1 MATTRLEGTPY
12 YDGNQWY
19 IVKEGAKTPK
29 HKGQT
34 IDRANPPADSRLVV
48 EGIHIESDRGE
59 WRVLMP
65 TLRMQAMAV
74 KVGARTAKAAAAPAA
89 RTQKASV
96 AAPRPRS
103 RSGSRSPATRR
114 LPRRPAY
121 EGYSKAAENAAFKEL
136 RALGI
141 GRRKPGQTVR
151 VSPASRSRSRSRSR
165 AARAPRTVR
174 APAGYGFI
182 GDKRRKGLDEGA
194 FGPVGPYRSAALF
207 GPSRRGRGT
216 VRMGSANIQAA
227 LARIRSRRALPAR
240 RFSLSPL
247 SSSPKYNSNS
257 NSELFDELRARP
269 GPVPASMAASMAF
282 RPVAAS
288 ASRPVAASASPVYQ
302 LGPPRRV
309 SNSSSGSGS
318 SSSSSSNTSSNSAGS
333 FLD

>member
-34 IDRANPPADSRLVV
+34 IDRANPPVDSRLVV
-48 EGIHIESDRGE
+48 EGIHVESDGSS
-59 WRVLMP
+59 WSVLRP
-65 TLRMQAMAV
+65 TLRMLSIAE
-74 KVGARTAKAAAAPAA
+74 KVGARTAARSEAPA
-89 RTQKASV
+89 V
-96 AAPRPRS
+96 RPRS
-103 RSGSRSPATRR
+103 RSRSPTTRR
-114 LPRRPAY
+114 LPRLPAY

-151 VSPASRSRSRSRSR
+151 VSPASRSRSRARTR
-165 AARAPRTVR
+165 ATRAPRSVAAR

-182 GDKRRKGLDEGA
+182 GDKRRKGFAEGA
-194 FGPVGPYRSAALF
+194 EGSVAPYRSAALF

-216 VRMGSANIQAA
+216 LRMNSANIQAA

-282 RPVAAS
+282 RPVAA
-288 ASRPVAASASPVYQ
+288 APMAVGMM
-302 LGPPRRV
+302 GPPVRV
-309 SNSSSGSGS
+309 SNSNSNSNS
-318 SSSSSSNTSSNSAGS
+318 SSASSASTI
-333 FLD
+333 LD